1 MVKKLVGYT
10 DELLFPLF
18 SFFSYM
24 RSQVSVR
31 SKRGDIRIYKTTLSS
46 DSLISVFLGTK
57 VLRGH
62 DTLLYSLPVLAVVS
76 PIRKANKGFSYQYVG
91 NMKDVTPC

>member
-1 MVKKLVGYT
+1 MVKKWVGYT
-10 DELLFPLF
+10 DELLFRLL

-24 RSQVSVR
+24 QSQVSVR
-31 SKRGDIRIYKTTLSS
+31 SKREATRMYKTTLSF
-46 DSLISVFLGTK
+46 DSLISVFVGTK

-62 DTLLYSLPVLAVVS
+62 DTLLHCLPVLAVVR